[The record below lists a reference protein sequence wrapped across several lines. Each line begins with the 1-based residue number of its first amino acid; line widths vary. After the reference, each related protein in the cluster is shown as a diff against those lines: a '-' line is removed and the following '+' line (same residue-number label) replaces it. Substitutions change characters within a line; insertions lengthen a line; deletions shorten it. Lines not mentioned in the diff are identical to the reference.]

1 MKITDPFRQ
10 PDTTTVWGII
20 GPPLKLVAILILS
33 LWALMYWPDVR
44 QWLDVTFDKGDQ
56 QRTGIVLL
64 ILFSLVFGVCCFLA
78 RRM

>member
-1 MKITDPFRQ
+1 
-10 PDTTTVWGII
+10 VWGII
-20 GPPLKLVAILILS
+20 G